1 MARITKI
8 RFGQAHG
15 LYMVRP
21 DQFGRRKFTMTLQ
34 GAVAKSAAGVGW
46 RTPLVMIICGCLIS
60 MISFGPRSSLGFFL
74 TPLSQAN
81 HWDREVFALALAIQ
95 NLLWGIGQPVAGAI
109 ADRFGAPRV
118 LAVGAACYA
127 LGLVIMAHATTVTAL
142 TLSAGVLIGFGLSG
156 CAFTIIVGAL
166 GKLVPAN
173 WRSTAFGFGTAAGS
187 FGQFLYSPLAVA
199 LMDAYSWQTALTI
212 FAGLMLLIL
221 PLSIALSTPRSATAN
236 ISVAPVAQQ
245 TLRHALSEAFGHRS
259 YVLLVLGFF
268 TCGFQLAF
276 VTVHLPSYLLDR
288 GLSAEVGGW
297 TLATIGLFNI
307 VGSLTSGWL
316 GNRMPKRY
324 ILSIIYFSRA
334 IAIAVFITL
343 PPSTAATLIF
353 GAVTGLL
360 WLSTIP
366 PTSGLV
372 AVMFGTRWLA
382 MLFGFTFFSHQVG
395 GFLGVWLGGYVFDHY
410 GSYNPIWWL
419 SVMFGVLSAII
430 NLPIVEQPVGRLVP
444 AAV

>member
-1 MARITKI
+1 MAAQS
-8 RFGQAHG
+8 FNGS
-15 LYMVRP
+15 P
-21 DQFGRRKFTMTLQ
+21 
-34 GAVAKSAAGVGW
+34 AVATW
-46 RTPLVMIICGCLIS
+46 RTPLVIVICGSLIAA
-60 MISFGPRSSLGFFL
+60 ISFGPRSSLGFFL
-74 TPLSQAN
+74 TPMSQAN
-81 HWDREVFALALAIQ
+81 HWGRDIFALALGIQ

-118 LAVGAACYA
+118 LAIGAVLYA
-127 LGLVIMAHATTVTAL
+127 FGLVIMAHSTTATAL

-156 CAFTIIVGAL
+156 CAFTIVVGAF
-166 GKLVPAN
+166 GKLVPPE

-199 LMDAYSWQTALTI
+199 LMDAYDWQWALTI
-212 FAGLMLLIL
+212 FAGLMLLIV
-221 PLSIALSTPRSATAN
+221 PLSIVLSTPHDGAAN
-236 ISVAPVAQQ
+236 MLAAPVPQQ
-245 TLRHALSEAFGHRS
+245 SLRHALAEAFRHRS

-297 TLATIGLFNI
+297 TLAVIGLFNI
-307 VGSLTSGWL
+307 VGSLMSGYL

-334 IAIAVFITL
+334 ISIAVFISL

-360 WLSTIP
+360 WLSTVP
-366 PTSGLV
+366 ATSGLV

-410 GSYNPIWWL
+410 GSYDPVWWL
-419 SVMFGVLSAII
+419 SVTFGVLSAII
-430 NLPIVEQPVGRLVP
+430 NLPIVEQPVARV
-444 AAV
+444 AAIRA